1 MSHHHIVK
9 FLSSASSSV
18 YAYLGAVPVDLVDPG
33 PEHVDYV
40 ADRLS
45 EGMPQQ
51 SQQREQG

>member
-1 MSHHHIVK
+1 
-9 FLSSASSSV
+9 V
-18 YAYLGAVPVDLVDPG
+18 YAYLGIVPVDDLVDPG